1 MSKGSR
7 VIAQRS
13 LFAYL
18 LAVIFVNSVVKCS
31 ITSKMKRDSDIWQ
44 MARQR
49 LRRGESLMLLVVAES
64 TGSSPGRAGY
74 KMAVTAGG
82 ELAGSIGGGMMEV
95 NLVEQSRS
103 ILSEPGAVA
112 RGFLPGT
119 IIQQIH
125 QKNSP
130 HSSGMICS
138 GRQTVIF
145 RMLTPED
152 LPLINDILAA
162 AENSDR
168 PRLTVS
174 RSAIE
179 LRHGAEGET
188 PISFE
193 LLRNDDFRYSETLD
207 ASGSLFIIGGGHCA
221 LALSEVMSRLDFRIS
236 ILDDRHNLNTIEKNR
251 FADVVKIVETYDK
264 IGDLIP
270 SGDDVF
276 VVAMTVGYLSDQA
289 VIRQL
294 FNRDFKYFGVLGS
307 RAKVA
312 TMFRE
317 LEAEGFDKERLSRI
331 SSPIGIPI
339 NSRTPEEI
347 AVSIAAE
354 IIAVKNGAANSRG
367 Q

>member
-1 MSKGSR
+1 
-7 VIAQRS
+7 
-13 LFAYL
+13 
-18 LAVIFVNSVVKCS
+18 
-31 ITSKMKRDSDIWQ
+31 MKRDIEIWQ
-44 MARQR
+44 MARDNLGR
-49 LRRGESLMLLVVAES
+49 DESVMLLIVAES

-74 KMAVTAGG
+74 KMIVAANG

-103 ILSEPGAVA
+103 FLSKPGAIA
-112 RGFLPGT
+112 TGFLPGS
-119 IIQQIH
+119 IVEQVH

-138 GRQTVIF
+138 GRQTVLF
-145 RMLTPED
+145 RMLTPDD
-152 LPLINDILAA
+152 LPLIEGIMAA

-168 PRLTVS
+168 RRLAIS
-174 RSAIE
+174 RSAME
-179 LRHGAEGET
+179 LRHADGSET
-188 PISFE
+188 SISFE
-193 LLRNDDFRYSETLD
+193 LLQNDDFRYSETLG

-236 ILDDRHNLNTIEKNR
+236 ILDDRPNLNTIEKNR
-251 FADVVKIVETYDK
+251 FADAVNIVETYEK

-270 SGDDVF
+270 SGDEVF
-276 VVAMTVGYLSDQA
+276 VVVMTVGYLSDQA

-294 FNRDFKYFGVLGS
+294 FDRDFKYFGVLGS

-317 LEAEGFDKERLSRI
+317 LEDEGFDKERLSRI
-331 SSPIGIPI
+331 HAPIGVQI

-354 IIAVKNGAANSRG
+354 IISIRNG
-367 Q
+367 